1 MTNHLKEQ
9 AELLI
14 GRNFLELIHP
24 DEQENATR
32 DLHVVVKHQDIH
44 GSVTRYV
51 PPKLSPPQVGLI
63 RYPSSETRA
72 KYLRLSQI
80 RVLLGA
86 TVKETFPHAAQVG
99 YDKDYLPCDLVLN
112 WVADNLV
119 LCFIHAVIG
128 TFETL
133 LSKSRNVLINKCA

>member
-32 DLHVVVKHQDIH
+32 DLHVVIQHQDIH
-44 GSVTRYV
+44 GSVTRYI
-51 PPKLSPPQVGLI
+51 PSKLPPPQVGLI
-63 RYPSSETRA
+63 LYPSSETRA
-72 KYLRLSQI
+72 KYMRLSQI

-86 TVKETFPHAAQVG
+86 TIKETFPHAAQVG
-99 YDKDYLPCDLVLN
+99 YDKD
-112 WVADNLV
+112 
-119 LCFIHAVIG
+119 
-128 TFETL
+128 
-133 LSKSRNVLINKCA
+133 